1 MSSLCMLHALI
12 TNIIFF
18 QEKTKSKIDNS
29 EKFYVDV
36 RKKYNYQKIVLYL
49 WCNILILMRY
59 DSKNLCG
66 QFVPFEGIV

>member
-1 MSSLCMLHALI
+1 MGYVS
-12 TNIIFF
+12 
-18 QEKTKSKIDNS
+18 KKYTKPAYRQMCDNFRFSK
-29 EKFYVDV
+29 KFYVDV